1 MLEHMA
7 IKTREYDT
15 AHTEAMKNSRQHIR
29 LHDLKARGTH
39 APFAIDGVEG
49 SSKEPTKLSF
59 KGSILEDKGVFF
71 DIEHRRMRRGGKTLF
86 FVTYNGDHYLAED
99 NTESSQNLA
108 AATTDKPAVFA
119 AVKSG
124 TAVNWHQLLAHA
136 GSDAIQHLAGAA
148 EGVKIEENT
157 KVPPTNM
164 CETCALSKARRIV
177 SRSPAKLEAFDKP

>member
-1 MLEHMA
+1 MLA
-7 IKTREYDT
+7 SGI
-15 AHTEAMKNSRQHIR
+15 
-29 LHDLKARGTH
+29 GTSEIV
-39 APFAIDGVEG
+39 AYGRIVINVATPSGPGIMTPGAVYCPDFMINIV
-49 SSKEPTKLSF
+49 S
-59 KGSILEDKGVFF
+59 GSILEDKGVFF